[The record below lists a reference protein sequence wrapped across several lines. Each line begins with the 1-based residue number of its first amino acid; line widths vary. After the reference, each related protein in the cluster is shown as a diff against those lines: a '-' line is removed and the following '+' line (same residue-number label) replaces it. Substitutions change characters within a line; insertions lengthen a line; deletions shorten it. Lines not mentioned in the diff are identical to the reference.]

1 MHKVVRFYVMG
12 RTEQSLLLSRSQFLS
27 GVDRTREY
35 CGDFLLCQSAVEKI
49 NELYRNHRDK
59 SLRDPVKVSCNKK
72 TGEGF
77 AAIAEPVYW
86 EMLQQRHCLVP
97 MEAEYETVCSEMSL
111 PTLSESEE

>member
-1 MHKVVRFYVMG
+1 MPHKVVRFYVMG

-35 CGDFLLCQSAVEKI
+35 CGDFLLCHSAVEKI

-59 SLRDPVKVSCNKK
+59 SLREPVKVSCSKD
-72 TGEGF
+72 GIGW

-86 EMLQQRHCLVP
+86 EMLQQKHCLVP
-97 MEAEYETVCSEMSL
+97 MEAEHETVCCEVSL
-111 PTLSESEE
+111 PTLSKSEE